1 MNILYLVFGEEQE
14 NHIQT
19 YFSICSFLSQMSETD
34 RIYVLTDAPKYYER
48 VASRVNIVEVSK
60 GLLDEWEGPKR
71 FLGRVKIKA
80 IEYICSIHPKE
91 VVVYLDTDTFLYA
104 NINLLKADLAHS
116 MLHQYEGKLS
126 VMKSKSEKLLW
137 KQVGGMSFGGIVIQP
152 EHCIWNTGVMVLPA
166 EKGYDIVKMALL
178 ICDSM
183 LQANV
188 TKKLIEK
195 ISISVAISEFGE
207 AKSSNFCIGHYCD
220 NKLEWNEIIRKF
232 VVESF
237 LGNRSLEED
246 IVLIQDWDFAKLAI
260 QKRVPLAQ
268 IRLKKFIERI
278 FPAKIIQQ
286 IKKK

>member
-19 YFSICSFLSQMSETD
+19 YFSICSFLSQVSQTD

-60 GLLDEWEGPKR
+60 GLLDEWEGSKR
-71 FLGRVKIKA
+71 FFGRVKIKA

-91 VVVYLDTDTFLYA
+91 AVVYLEADTFLYA
-104 NINLLKADLAHS
+104 DINLLKANLADS
-116 MLHQYEGKLS
+116 MLYQHEGKLS
-126 VMKSKSEKLLW
+126 IQKSKSENLLW
-137 KQVGGMSFGGIVIQP
+137 KQVGGMSFGGIVIQS
-152 EHCIWNTGVMVLPA
+152 EHSIWNTGVVVLPA
-166 EKGYDIVKMALL
+166 EKGYDIIKMALL

-188 TKKLIEK
+188 SKKLIEK
-195 ISISVAISEFGE
+195 LSLSVAMSEFGE
-207 AKSSNFCIGHYCD
+207 ISSSSFAIGHYCD
-220 NKLEWNEIIRKF
+220 NKIEWNEVINSFLI
-232 VVESF
+232 ESF
-237 LGNRSLEED
+237 LGSYSLEQD
-246 IVLIQDWDFAKLAI
+246 IEIIQNWNFAKLAL
-260 QKRVPLAQ
+260 QKRIPLAQ
-268 IRLKKFIERI
+268 IRLKKFIEKI